1 MPTLKAILLTIALG
15 LALVVAAPD
24 TAQAAPPSR
33 DVTYTYYSQT
43 LTDAD
48 GSTGVYDVIGFVRY
62 SPDGT
67 AYTRCTYAQRVNG
80 IQTPRGTYRVEYAI
94 ANTSKEGVR
103 QFCVENFPNR
113 TLIVV

>member
-1 MPTLKAILLTIALG
+1 MPTLKTILLALIFG
-15 LALVVAAPD
+15 LALLAAAPD
-24 TAQAAPPSR
+24 TAQAAPPVR

-48 GSTGVYDVIGFVRY
+48 GSTDVYDIIGVVRY
-62 SPDGT
+62 NPDGT
-67 AYTRCTYAQRVNG
+67 AYTRCTYAQRVGG

-113 TLIVV
+113 TLI